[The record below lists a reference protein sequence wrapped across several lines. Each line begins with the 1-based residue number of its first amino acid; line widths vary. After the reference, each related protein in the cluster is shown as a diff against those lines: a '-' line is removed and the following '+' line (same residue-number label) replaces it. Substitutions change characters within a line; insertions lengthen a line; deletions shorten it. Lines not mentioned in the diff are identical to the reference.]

1 MPDIT
6 VAGLSKAFGQGRT
19 QGQAQGRAQGRT
31 QGRALSDVSFSVRDK
46 EFLTLLGPSGCG
58 KTTTLMSIAGFQR
71 PDEGTISCGDRIF
84 FDRAGKVDLAA
95 EDRNLGMV
103 FQSYAIWPHLTV
115 FGNVA
120 FPLKIRKM
128 KRDAVR
134 RRVLD
139 VLELVELARYAGRYP
154 HELSGG
160 QQQRVALARALVY
173 SPAVLLLDEPF
184 SSLDAK
190 LRERARAWLKHLQ
203 GELGLTTLFVTH
215 DQDEALSLSDR
226 IVVMNAGEVL
236 QVGGPEDIYHRPKTR
251 FVAEFLGH
259 CNILDAR
266 AVAATS
272 AGITELVLRANG
284 SRLTV
289 SGEDLAAGDQ
299 VQLAVRPEA
308 IELDGREDPAGE
320 NSYPAEVRAVSFLG
334 DHYLYELDLDGLAL
348 TATDTRS
355 LAGPAVTVR
364 IPPSAGRVLPS

>member
-1 MPDIT
+1 MPEIT
-6 VAGLSKAFGQGRT
+6 VAGLSKAFGQGRV
-19 QGQAQGRAQGRT
+19 
-31 QGRALSDVSFSVRDK
+31 LNDVSFSVRDK

-84 FDRAGKVDLAA
+84 FDSARKVNLPA

-115 FGNVA
+115 FGNAA
-120 FPLKIRKM
+120 FPLKIRRM
-128 KRDAVR
+128 KKEALR

-139 VLELVELARYAGRYP
+139 TLELVEMADYAGRYP

-184 SSLDAK
+184 SNLDAK

-203 GELGLTTLFVTH
+203 GQLGLTTLFVTH

-236 QVGGPEDIYHRPKTR
+236 QVGGPEDIYHRPQTR

-272 AGITELVLRANG
+272 ADTTELVLRANG
-284 SRLTV
+284 KQITIA
-289 SGEDLAAGDQ
+289 GENLAAGDQ
-299 VQLAVRPEA
+299 VQLAVRPET
-308 IELDGREDPAGE
+308 IELSGREYAAGE
-320 NSYPAEVRAVSFLG
+320 KGYPAEVRAVSFLG
-334 DHYLYELDLDGLAL
+334 DRYLYELDLDGLAL
-348 TATDTRS
+348 TVSDTRS
-355 LAGPAVTVR
+355 FAGPTVTVR
-364 IPPSAGRVLPS
+364 IPPSACRVLRS

>member
-1 MPDIT
+1 MPEIT
-6 VAGLSKAFGQGRT
+6 VQGLTKAFGRE
-19 QGQAQGRAQGRT
+19 
-31 QGRALSDVSFSVRDK
+31 RALSDVSFSVQDK

-71 PDEGTISCGDRIF
+71 PDQGTICCGDRPF
-84 FDRAGKVDLAA
+84 FDQAKKICLAA

-115 FGNVA
+115 YGNVA
-120 FPLKIRKM
+120 FPLRIRKL
-128 KRDAVR
+128 KKDAVR
-134 RRVLD
+134 RRVLEILD
-139 VLELVELARYAGRYP
+139 LVEMADYAGRYP

-184 SSLDAK
+184 SNLDAN
-190 LRERARAWLKHLQ
+190 LRERARTWLKHLQ

-236 QVGGPEDIYHRPKTR
+236 QVGTPEDIYHRPRTR

-259 CNILDAR
+259 CNVLSAR
-266 AVAATS
+266 VITATS
-272 AGITELVLRANG
+272 AGGAGLALTGNGRPITVA
-284 SRLTV
+284 
-289 SGEDLAAGDQ
+289 GEDLAAGDR

-308 IELDGREDPAGE
+308 IELDAGDDAAGE
-320 NSYPAEVRAVSFLG
+320 NTYPAEVRTVSFLG
-334 DHYLYELDLDGLAL
+334 DHYLYELDAGGLAL
-348 TATDTRS
+348 TVTDTR
-355 LAGPAVTVR
+355 AFTGPAITAR
-364 IPPSAGRVLPS
+364 IPPSACRVLPS